1 MSYVRARVK
10 KNKSA
15 ERLNRRL
22 QRWRTIVCGRAAS
35 ERAIR
40 LHGHFG
46 YGNRLSYRP
55 HLRAKS
61 KSVMPQL
68 PTSWQSL
75 DSKSVCVSGQESLGD

>member
-35 ERAIR
+35 ERAQ
-40 LHGHFG
+40 FG
-46 YGNRLSYRP
+46 SMG
-55 HLRAKS
+55 
-61 KSVMPQL
+61 
-68 PTSWQSL
+68 TSGMGTDSRTDRTFAQSL
-75 DSKSVCVSGQESLGD
+75 KA